1 LNLFQK
7 LYNQNHWKMVDDL
20 NNIKKDIR
28 EYIEVRLDL
37 LRLHTA
43 EHISRLFSNAVSAA
57 VIGYLLLII
66 LLFISFAGG
75 YFFGSLL
82 HSNELGFLC
91 VAGFY
96 TVVLVIFLVFRKQV
110 VDRPVIKALM
120 RLFFPKFSDDE
131 K

>member
-1 LNLFQK
+1 
-7 LYNQNHWKMVDDL
+7 MVEDL
-20 NNIKKDIR
+20 NSIRKDIR

-43 EHISRLFSNAVSAA
+43 ENISRILSSAVTAA

-66 LLFISFAGG
+66 LLFLSFAGG
-75 YFFGSLL
+75 FFFGSLL

-96 TVVLVIFLVFRKQV
+96 LLVLLIFLVVRKDLV
-110 VDRPVIKALM
+110 EKPIIKSVM
-120 RLFFPKFSDDE
+120 NLFFPKFSDDE

>member
-1 LNLFQK
+1 
-7 LYNQNHWKMVDDL
+7 MVEDIDS
-20 NNIKKDIR
+20 IRKDIQ

-43 EHISRLFSNAVSAA
+43 ENISRILSSAVNAA

-66 LLFISFAGG
+66 LLFLSFAGG
-75 YFFGSLL
+75 FFFGSLL

-96 TVVLVIFLVFRKQV
+96 LLVLVIFLVVRKQV
-110 VDRPVIKALM
+110 VEKPIINAIMK
-120 RLFFPKFSDDE
+120 LFFPKFSDDE

>member
-1 LNLFQK
+1 
-7 LYNQNHWKMVDDL
+7 MADDL
-20 NNIKKDIR
+20 NSIRKDIQ

-43 EHISRLFSNAVSAA
+43 ENISRILSGAVKAT
-57 VIGYLLLII
+57 VIGYLLLLI
-66 LLFISFAGG
+66 LLFLSFAAGF
-75 YFFGSLL
+75 FFGSLF

-96 TVVLVIFLVFRKQV
+96 VLMLVIFLIFRERIVEQ
-110 VDRPVIKALM
+110 PVIKAVM
-120 RLFFPKFSDDE
+120 KLFFPKFSDDE

>member
-1 LNLFQK
+1 
-7 LYNQNHWKMVDDL
+7 MVDDL

-43 EHISRLFSNAVSAA
+43 EHISRLFSNAASAA

-110 VDRPVIKALM
+110 VDRPVIKAVM

>member
-1 LNLFQK
+1 
-7 LYNQNHWKMVDDL
+7 MVEDL
-20 NNIKKDIR
+20 NNIKKDIQ
-28 EYIEVRLDL
+28 EYIEVRMDL
-37 LRLHTA
+37 VRLHTA
-43 EHISRLFSNAVSAA
+43 EHISRLFSSAVSAA

-66 LLFISFAGG
+66 LLFLSFAGG

-91 VAGFY
+91 IAGFY
-96 TVVLVIFLVFRKQV
+96 TLVLIVFLVFRKQLV
-110 VDRPVIKALM
+110 ERAVIKAVM